1 MVRFVVMASGQ
12 ATRMGQDKL
21 GLPWQDSTSSILE
34 YVLKVVDQAL
44 NRIEEAF
51 QIPAEVW
58 VIARKPVREYLKSE
72 DWLNTVKTKSVDYV
86 KHIWINAA
94 ALRPLSETI
103 RLGLADLP
111 EGMKG
116 ICFIPG
122 DQVGLEPS
130 TLAELIRF
138 FLENQPD
145 FLVPWVRN
153 SDPSDSPDPSGFPGS
168 PVFFHSH
175 YYQELCS
182 LQGEQGGRAV
192 LTRYPERWVKYPVPS
207 EFLEDVDTPQDYTRL
222 RRSLELKVDE
232 F

>member
-58 VIARKPVREYLKSE
+58 VIARKPMREYLKSE
-72 DWLNTVKTKSVDYV
+72 EWTNSVKTKSANFV
-86 KHIWINAA
+86 KHIWITVP

-122 DQVGLEPS
+122 DQVGLES
-130 TLAELIRF
+130 LKLAELIRF

-145 FLVPWVRN
+145 FLVPWVGN
-153 SDPSDSPDPSGFPGS
+153 DFSGS
-168 PVFFHSH
+168 PVFFHAH

-182 LQGEQGGRAV
+182 LQGEQGGRAI